1 MGKWVPRAALLALVV
16 LLLAS
21 SLAGIGQAQAGSTPT
36 YTLLGYVEGTGGV
49 SAPPVPAG
57 VTVLLTSSANGQNY
71 STQTSLSSGQFSFS
85 STGNAPGL
93 EPGWWGLSVPPQTHA
108 TLEGTN
114 GQALPGTYAV
124 LPQNLTAQFSYL
136 TSSNLTNS
144 VPVTIHDVNI
154 AQENVT
160 VNGTV
165 SFQGHPYAGALV
177 QAIAPGYGNFVL
189 AANTT
194 TSINNKT
201 ENLHTGYFS
210 MLVPWGNWIL
220 ETTIPGAP
228 NYYDQTSLVIN
239 QTNAPAGNLNLTV
252 NPSVLSSKSYTTWGY
267 VNLAPPKSGRDPNGG
282 NVTVIGAGSIDSAPV
297 VAGGYYSI
305 GTPGAGTYTVVIA
318 TIGEQTVS
326 YTLTVSAGNPSGSS
340 PQNVLVS
347 PWSSVPANY
356 TTTLDWSGGFGRLN
370 VSTAALMESNS
381 VFPQLPNAS
390 VGQLWAQLALD
401 WQHNLTFDEANFG
414 AVASWLKSEGPFFP
428 AVQAQTTVNG
438 TALAQNANYTF
449 ASNSSCATYCGLSSG
464 LGVGFHWSASY
475 NTTSKVPAGQKS
487 YPLSF
492 EFKHPTNRQTFN
504 YTVKLPAG
512 YVLSAN
518 TPLPGQTALVPDG
531 PGGTYTSF
539 TLVSKPSAS
548 AGGTFSFSAVKNG
561 TVTASVNVSAHEFT
575 WSNRNVLNTSRGN
588 YTAIA
593 GVGENL
599 TFSAL
604 NSTFPTGGNASGYF
618 WTFGDGATN
627 MTKNA
632 TTNHTYQA
640 PGKYVGSLLL
650 TASGGSKSTVPFTI
664 YVGSTRPT
672 AVIDVNDSKL
682 LKAPNQEPY
691 LIVNWS
697 TALQFNASTSVSTIN
712 AGSGAPSGRISVANW
727 NITDSTSQT
736 WNLTNA
742 NGGGSGTNNALSNIT
757 NVFADKGAYIT
768 QGSAN
773 GTAIPG
779 TFYGWQYNVTLT
791 VWDYGGLNDT
801 THMVILVK
809 DTQKPVPQITLKN
822 GAGGVVPPSGLVE
835 GTNHTALVV
844 LWATNSTDPGN
855 GSIVKYNWKITDASN
870 TSVNVNFNRT
880 STGPSYPLPTGIP
893 IWLAPQEGSY
903 TINLTVTD
911 RANNTNYVTKALTV
925 ALNLTARPILSATN
939 LTAPTTM
946 TDGSTYT
953 ISVNVTNIGG
963 NASTA
968 DSTAVH
974 FYLLPPSGSGTEI
987 TIGGSPG
994 SVKFYGWINHTRE
1007 STTLNATGLFDIAW
1021 NHTATAEIQFTP
1033 SRTGTWDV
1041 WANATCVNEFP
1052 ADYKSAQN
1060 QAHVQVTLNPNPI
1073 IADEEYAAVGGAVV
1087 LAIIVIVLYFR
1098 RRRSPKPSTKGS
1110 GGSGSGKLE
1119 RGTSKKDDDED

>member
-1 MGKWVPRAALLALVV
+1 MGKWVPRAALLAMVV
-16 LLLAS
+16 LLLAG

-57 VTVLLTSSANGQNY
+57 VTVVLTSSATGQNY
-71 STQTSLSSGQFSFS
+71 STQTSLSSGQFTFS

-93 EPGWWGLSVPPQTHA
+93 QPGWWGLSVPPQTHA
-108 TLEGTN
+108 TLEGTS

-136 TSSNLTNS
+136 TSANLTNS
-144 VPVTIHDVNI
+144 VPVTIHDVSV

-189 AANTT
+189 ASNTT
-194 TSINNKT
+194 TNINNKT
-201 ENLHTGYFS
+201 QNLHTGYFS
-210 MLVPWGNWIL
+210 LLVPWGNWVL

-228 NYYDQTSLVIN
+228 NYYNQTALVVDQT
-239 QTNAPAGNLNLTV
+239 TAPATGNLTK
-252 NPSVLSSKSYTTWGY
+252 NPAVLSSTSYTTWGY

-282 NVTVIGAGSIDSAPV
+282 NVTVIGGGNVVTAPV
-297 VAGGYYSI
+297 VPGGYYSV
-305 GTPGAGTYTVVIA
+305 GTGGAGTYTVVLA
-318 TIGEQTVS
+318 TINEQTVW

-340 PQNVLVS
+340 PRNVVVS
-347 PWSSVPANY
+347 PWSSAPANY
-356 TTTLDWSGGFGRLN
+356 TTTLDWTGGFGLLN
-370 VSTAALMESNS
+370 VSTAALLGNDS

-401 WQHNLTFDEANFG
+401 WQHNLTFAESNFATVAN
-414 AVASWLKSEGPFFP
+414 WLESQGPFFP

-438 TALAQNANYTF
+438 TSFSQNANFTF
-449 ASNSSCATYCGLSSG
+449 SSNSSCATFCGLSSSQG
-464 LGVGFHWSASY
+464 AGFHWSASY
-475 NTTSKVPAGQKS
+475 STTSKVTAGQKS

-492 EFKHPTNRQTFN
+492 EFKHPTNRQSFN
-504 YTVKLPAG
+504 YTVKLPKG

-518 TPLPGQTALVPDG
+518 TQVPAQTALVPSG
-531 PGGTYTSF
+531 PAGTWTSF
-539 TLVSKPSAS
+539 TLVSKPSSS

-575 WSNRNVLNTSRGN
+575 WSSKNVLNTSRGN

-604 NSTFPTGGNASGYF
+604 NSTFPAGGNASQYF
-618 WTFGDGATN
+618 WTFGDSATN

-632 TTNHTYQA
+632 TTNHTYQSE
-640 PGKYVGSLLL
+640 GKYVGSLLL

-664 YVGSTRPT
+664 YVGSAPPT
-672 AVIDVNDSKL
+672 AVIDVNDSKI
-682 LKAPNQEPY
+682 LKASNNVPY

-697 TALQFNASTSVSTIN
+697 TALKFNASTSVSSIN
-712 AGSGAPSGRISVANW
+712 AGSGAPAGLISVAYW

-742 NGGGSGTNNALSNIT
+742 NGGGSGSNNALSNFT
-757 NVFADKGAYIT
+757 DVFADKGAYIT
-768 QGSAN
+768 QGSAY
-773 GTAIPG
+773 GASIPG

-809 DTQKPVPQITLKN
+809 DTQKPVPTITLKN
-822 GAGGVVPPSGLVE
+822 GAGGVVPSSGLVE
-835 GTNHTALVV
+835 GSNHTALAV

-855 GSIVKYNWKITDASN
+855 GSITMYHWKITDASN
-870 TSVNVNFNRT
+870 ASVNINYNRT
-880 STGPSYPLPTGIP
+880 SSGPGYPLPSGIP
-893 IWLAPQEGSY
+893 VWLAPQKGSY
-903 TINLTVTD
+903 TVNLTVTD
-911 RANNTNYVTKALTV
+911 RANNSNFVTKALTV
-925 ALNLTARPILSATN
+925 ALNLSVRPILSVTN

-953 ISVNVTNIGG
+953 ISVNVSNIGG
-963 NASTA
+963 NASVA
-968 DSTAVH
+968 DNVSVH
-974 FYLLPPSGSGTEI
+974 FYLLPPSGSGAQI

-994 SVKFYGWINHTRE
+994 AVKFYGWLNKTME
-1007 STTLNATGLFDIAW
+1007 SSQVNATGLFNIAW

-1033 SRTGTWDV
+1033 SRTGTWDI
-1041 WANATCVNEFP
+1041 WANATTTNEFA
-1052 ADYKSAQN
+1052 ADYTSGQN

-1087 LAIIVIVLYFR
+1087 LAIIVIVLFFR
-1098 RRRSPKPSTKGS
+1098 RRRNPKPAAKGS
-1110 GGSGSGKLE
+1110 GGSSSGKLE